1 MSLLSIGLIL
11 LIVFVG
17 QILHA
22 TVGFGDALL
31 AMPLLTLIVGVR
43 TATPLV
49 ALLATTATTL
59 ILWQSW
65 REIDMGSAWRLVAAS
80 LPGIPVGVWLVRYA
94 PEAWVIGGLGL
105 LVLGFAL
112 YSLFQPMLPQVQSRI
127 WVIPAGFL
135 AGVLGAAYNT
145 NGPPVILYGTLRR
158 WTAPQFRATLQGFFF
173 PSGLLI
179 LTSHGLGGL
188 WNREV
193 FTLYAYCLPVALI
206 AVWLG
211 SRLNQR
217 IPAQRFTR
225 LIYGILVVLGSILI
239 AQSVGLF

>member
-49 ALLATTATTL
+49 ALLATTVTTL

-94 PEAWVIGGLGL
+94 PEAWVIGGLGV

-112 YSLFQPMLPQVQSRI
+112 YSLTQPVLPQVQSRI

-135 AGVLGAAYNT
+135 AGILGAAYNT

-179 LTSHGLGGL
+179 LASHGLGGL

-193 FTLYAYCLPVALI
+193 FTLYAYSLPVALI
-206 AVWLG
+206 AFFVG

-225 LIYGILVVLGSILI
+225 LIYVILVVLGLILI
-239 AQSVGLF
+239 GQAVGS

>member
-1 MSLLSIGLIL
+1 MSLITIGLIL
-11 LIVFVG
+11 VIVFVG

-31 AMPLLTLIVGVR
+31 AMPLLTLIIGVR

-49 ALLATTATTL
+49 ALLATTVTIL

-65 REIDMGSAWRLVAAS
+65 REIDVGSAWRLVVAS
-80 LPGIPVGVWLVRYA
+80 LPGIPVGVWLVRFA
-94 PEAWVIGGLGL
+94 PEAWVIGGLGV

-112 YSLFQPMLPQVQSRI
+112 YSLTSPVLPQVQSRI

-145 NGPPVILYGTLRR
+145 NGPPVIVYGTLRR

-179 LTSHGLGGL
+179 LASHGLGGL

-193 FTLYAYCLPVALI
+193 FTLYAYSLPVALI
-206 AVWLG
+206 AVWVG

-217 IPAQRFTR
+217 IPAQKFARM
-225 LIYGILVVLGSILI
+225 IYGILVVLGSVLI
-239 AQSVGLF
+239 AQAIGLF